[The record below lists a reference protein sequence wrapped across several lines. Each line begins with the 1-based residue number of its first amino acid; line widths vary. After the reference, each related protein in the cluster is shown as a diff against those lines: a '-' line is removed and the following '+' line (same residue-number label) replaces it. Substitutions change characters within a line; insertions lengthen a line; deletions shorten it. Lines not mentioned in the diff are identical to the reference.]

1 MHDAILTMLTV
12 VDWLANDLHYQYE
25 GKGFYENHLLA
36 DRVRDFGSA
45 KDDYREV
52 YWLGHLGKKPPLDKD
67 IAGYACRMYDTI
79 VGRNPCLLTR
89 LYDGL
94 SVLAHQVEVC
104 KKDAIPGG
112 VQAILD
118 DISKRAITYKF
129 LVRSEMKVD
138 EPTKTDTTS
147 VQ

>member
-12 VDWLANDLHYQYE
+12 VDWLANDLHYQFE

-45 KDDYREV
+45 KDDYRET
-52 YWLGHLGKKPPLDKD
+52 YWLGFLGKKPPLDKD
-67 IAGYACRMYDTI
+67 IAGYAVRMYDTI

-94 SVLAHQVEVC
+94 SVLADQVEVC

-118 DISKRAITYKF
+118 DISQKALTYKF
-129 LVRSEMKVD
+129 LVRSEMKLD
-138 EPTKTDTTS
+138 ESDKTDTES
-147 VQ
+147 V